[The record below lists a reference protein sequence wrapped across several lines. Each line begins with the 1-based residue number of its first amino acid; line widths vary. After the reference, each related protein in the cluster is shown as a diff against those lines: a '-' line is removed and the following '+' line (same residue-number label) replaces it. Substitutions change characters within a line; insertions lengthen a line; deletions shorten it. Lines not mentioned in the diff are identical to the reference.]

1 MQSPVVPRKPVM
13 QLKKRS
19 DFRMSSD
26 RSRRNPWYV
35 SSPSSNSTTR
45 SNRSSSS
52 RRSTR
57 RSSSGGKRAAVAA
70 YIALVQRFATALKEN
85 EKLPGKLLKLFSKKG
100 HEYFSSHRSGYQGND
115 DPDELDG
122 EYKVLNRLQ
131 FADVKREMQGD
142 DEDTPIDDVI
152 WRNEAAFDDSF
163 RHAIVIDVST
173 LLKPKLV
180 DRPGLLTAAN
190 DYILTW
196 PEVQKLPKTLGPNH
210 ILVHSDGGAVAIF
223 FPIPTV

>member
-1 MQSPVVPRKPVM
+1 
-13 QLKKRS
+13 
-19 DFRMSSD
+19 MSSN
-26 RSRRNPWYV
+26 RFHKNPWYV

-45 SNRSSSS
+45 SNRSRSS

-57 RSSSGGKRAAVAA
+57 RSSSGSKHAAAATA

-142 DEDTPIDDVI
+142 DEDTPINDVI
-152 WRNEAAFDDSF
+152 WQDEAAFDDSF

-180 DRPGLLTAAN
+180 DRPDLLSAAN
-190 DYILTW
+190 DYILKW
-196 PEVQKLPKTLGPNH
+196 PEVQKLPKTLGSNQ

-223 FPIPTV
+223 FPVPTV